1 MLVLSRKEEQSIVFP
16 NLGISIEIV
25 RVQGNK
31 VSVGVEAPKAIR
43 IVRGELHTAQG
54 SKSDP
59 APSDLQ
65 IGQFIEVLPQQTR
78 DELRDR
84 LNVAGLAVHAA
95 QKQCE
100 LGGLENA
107 EFFLSK
113 AVEALSALNKMFDL
127 TQVPTSSECVKEQ
140 PSTYGLACRKPDML
154 AVSDRCVAGWFLEP
168 SLPPQLVAYLQHTLC
183 SYN

>member
-1 MLVLSRKEEQSIVFP
+1 MLVLSRKEDQSILFP

-43 IVRGELHTAQG
+43 IVRGELHNAEDF
-54 SKSDP
+54 KSEA

-65 IGQFIEVLPQQTR
+65 LEQFIEVLPKQTR
-78 DELRDR
+78 SELRDR

-95 QKQCE
+95 QKQCQV
-100 LGGLENA
+100 GGLENA

-113 AVEALSALNKMFDL
+113 AVEALAALNKMFDL
-127 TQVPTSSECVKEQ
+127 AQVATPSDCVKEQ
-140 PSTYGLACRKPDML
+140 PSAYGLACGKPDMR
-154 AVSDRCVAGWFLEP
+154 AISDRRAAGWFPEP
-168 SLPPQLVAYLQHTLC
+168 SLPPQLVVYLQHTLC

>member
-1 MLVLSRKEEQSIVFP
+1 MLVLSRKEDQSIVFP

-43 IVRGELHTAQG
+43 IVRGELHTAED
-54 SKSDP
+54 SKSEA
-59 APSDLQ
+59 APSDAQL
-65 IGQFIEVLPQQTR
+65 GQFIEVLPQQTR
-78 DELRDR
+78 NELRDR

-107 EFFLSK
+107 EFFLGK
-113 AVEALSALNKMFDL
+113 AVEALSALNEMFDL
-127 TQVPTSSECVKEQ
+127 AQVATPSECVKEQ
-140 PSTYGLACRKPDML
+140 RSTYGLACGEPEVR
-154 AVSDRCVAGWFLEP
+154 VSDRRVAGWFPERN
-168 SLPPQLVAYLQHTLC
+168 LPPQLVAYLQHTLC